1 MDGKSSRNKVSIGAS
16 SLILIFIVLC
26 MATFGLLSLSSA
38 QGDLKLARR
47 NADAVKGYYEADNKG
62 QQWLK
67 GVDEVLMEEMG
78 KGQDDSVFIF
88 DEPTIG
94 LHPLD
99 VQTLLQVFET
109 LVQNGATVLVIEHD
123 LDVMRNADYII
134 DMGPGGGEAGGRI
147 VAVGTPEQIRE
158 NAESVTGQYL

>member
-78 KGQDDSVFIF
+78 KGQDSTQCSLEIKDRLG
-88 DEPTIG
+88 DLYDRETG
-94 LHPLD
+94 LISTDIPMDRGQSLHIELVLMCGEKRYEVKSWYVYNSEEYEIDTSMP
-99 VQTLLQVFET
+99 VWGGQV
-109 LVQNGATVLVIEHD
+109 
-123 LDVMRNADYII
+123 
-134 DMGPGGGEAGGRI
+134 P
-147 VAVGTPEQIRE
+147 
-158 NAESVTGQYL
+158 AEG

>member
-1 MDGKSSRNKVSIGAS
+1 MAEKSSRNKVSIGAS

-67 GVDEVLMEEMG
+67 DVDGVLLEEMG
-78 KGQDDSVFIF
+78 KGQDSAQCSLEIKDRLG
-88 DEPTIG
+88 DLYDRETG
-94 LHPLD
+94 LISTDIPMDRGRSLRI
-99 VQTLLQVFET
+99 E
-109 LVQNGATVLVIEHD
+109 LVLMCGEKRYEVKSWYVYNSEE
-123 LDVMRNADYII
+123 YEI
-134 DMGPGGGEAGGRI
+134 DTSMPVWGGEAPTEG
-147 VAVGTPEQIRE
+147 
-158 NAESVTGQYL
+158 

>member
-67 GVDEVLMEEMG
+67 DVDGVLMEEMG
-78 KGQDDSVFIF
+78 KGQDSAQCSLEIKDRLG
-88 DEPTIG
+88 DLYDRETG
-94 LHPLD
+94 LISTDIPMDRGRSLRI
-99 VQTLLQVFET
+99 E
-109 LVQNGATVLVIEHD
+109 LVLMCGEKRYEVKSWYVYNSEE
-123 LDVMRNADYII
+123 YEI
-134 DMGPGGGEAGGRI
+134 DTSMPVWGGEAPTEG
-147 VAVGTPEQIRE
+147 
-158 NAESVTGQYL
+158 

>member
-1 MDGKSSRNKVSIGAS
+1 MAEKSSRNKVSIGAS

-67 GVDEVLMEEMG
+67 GVDEVLKEEMG
-78 KGQDDSVFIF
+78 KGQDSTQCSLEIKDRLG
-88 DEPTIG
+88 DLYDRETG
-94 LHPLD
+94 LISTDIPMDRGRSLRI
-99 VQTLLQVFET
+99 E
-109 LVQNGATVLVIEHD
+109 LVLMCGEKRYEVKSWYVYNSEE
-123 LDVMRNADYII
+123 YEI
-134 DMGPGGGEAGGRI
+134 DTSMPVWGGEAPTEG
-147 VAVGTPEQIRE
+147 
-158 NAESVTGQYL
+158 

>member
-67 GVDEVLMEEMG
+67 GVDEVLKEEMG
-78 KGQDDSVFIF
+78 KGQDSTQCSLEIKDRLG
-88 DEPTIG
+88 DLYDRETG
-94 LHPLD
+94 LISTDIPMDRGRSLRIELVLMCGEKRYEVKSWYVYNSEEYEID
-99 VQTLLQVFET
+99 TSMPVWGGQV
-109 LVQNGATVLVIEHD
+109 
-123 LDVMRNADYII
+123 
-134 DMGPGGGEAGGRI
+134 P
-147 VAVGTPEQIRE
+147 
-158 NAESVTGQYL
+158 AEG

>member
-1 MDGKSSRNKVSIGAS
+1 MAEKSSRNKVSIGAS

-67 GVDEVLMEEMG
+67 DVDGVLMEEMG
-78 KGQDDSVFIF
+78 KGQDSAQCSLEIKDRLG
-88 DEPTIG
+88 DLYDRETG
-94 LHPLD
+94 LISTDIPMDRGRSLRI
-99 VQTLLQVFET
+99 E
-109 LVQNGATVLVIEHD
+109 LVLMCGEKRYEVKSWYVYNSEE
-123 LDVMRNADYII
+123 YEI
-134 DMGPGGGEAGGRI
+134 DTSMPVWGGE
-147 VAVGTPEQIRE
+147 TPTE
-158 NAESVTGQYL
+158 G